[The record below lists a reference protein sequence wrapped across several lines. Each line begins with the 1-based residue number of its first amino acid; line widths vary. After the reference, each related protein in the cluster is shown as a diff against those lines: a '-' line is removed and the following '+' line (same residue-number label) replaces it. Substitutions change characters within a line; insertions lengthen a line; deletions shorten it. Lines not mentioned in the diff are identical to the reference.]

1 MNDALEFLLGRPLF
15 ADLDAE
21 TVRHLAQLMVPFS
34 VAAGETLFQEGQPS
48 QHMYVIEHGR
58 IAVTDR
64 LPGDRELRMGELGPG
79 GVIGEM
85 ALLRGIAHGAT
96 AVAIEPTDGFVIGRD
111 AIGALTT
118 RSDAA
123 SRRVAEL
130 IGRRATLVL
139 RREIETLA
147 RSLGATG
154 PGGDAM
160 SVDAPAQ
167 VRRAA
172 PDAGEL
178 EHLAGLPFFAGFDVE
193 EVGAVVGP
201 LERRW
206 ADRGAVLVA
215 EGERP
220 EGLLLVVHGAVEAT
234 LRGPGVAARVLL
246 AGPGRCAGH
255 LGTLDDGDSPVVCR
269 ARERCVVL
277 VLGREHLQ
285 ALRVSDLPLD
295 RRLVRAIYD
304 DVVGAVEQAQ
314 RPLARLAAS
323 GIDPGMLGTP

>member
-1 MNDALEFLLGRPLF
+1 MSDALEFLLGRPLF

-21 TVRHLAQLMVPFS
+21 TVRHLSELMVPFS
-34 VAAGETLFQEGQPS
+34 AAAGETLFQEGQPS
-48 QHMYVIEHGR
+48 RHMYVIEHGR

-64 LPGDRELRMGELGPG
+64 LPGAHELRMGELGPG

-96 AVAIEPTDGFVIGRD
+96 AVALEPTDGYVIGRE
-111 AIGALTT
+111 AVGALTT
-118 RSDAA
+118 RSDEA

-130 IGRRATLVL
+130 IGRRAMLVL
-139 RREIETLA
+139 RREVETLA
-147 RSLGATG
+147 RSLSAAG
-154 PGGDAM
+154 PGDDVLT
-160 SVDAPAQ
+160 VDAPAR

-172 PDAGEL
+172 PEGDEL
-178 EHLAGLPFFAGFDVE
+178 HYLAGLPFFDGFEAG
-193 EVGAVVGP
+193 EVGAIVGG

-206 ADRGAVLVA
+206 ADRGAVLVT

-255 LGTLDDGDSPVVCR
+255 LGTLDDGVSPVVCR

-277 VLGREHLQ
+277 LLGREHLH
-285 ALRVSDLPLD
+285 ALRESDLPLD
-295 RRLVRAIYD
+295 RRLVRALYD

-323 GIDPGMLGTP
+323 GIDPGMLGAP